1 MVAEKFQIYRVK
13 ITASTFVNQKIESAH
28 FYSFP
33 QAKLSP
39 QIFIITTPGRR
50 KLHIF
55 PNTKCSENLLF
66 PNGEGED
73 YGAENMTKIKLA
85 RVLVTSSDK
94 FHHL

>member
-1 MVAEKFQIYRVK
+1 MLRLLEN
-13 ITASTFVNQKIESAH
+13 TFVSQKIEFAH

-50 KLHIF
+50 KLPIF
-55 PNTKCSENLLF
+55 LNTKCSENLLF
-66 PNGEGED
+66 PNREEED

-85 RVLVTSSDK
+85 RVLVTSFDK

>member
-1 MVAEKFQIYRVK
+1 MLRLLEN
-13 ITASTFVNQKIESAH
+13 TFVSQKIESAH

-50 KLHIF
+50 KLPIF